1 MEEHLSQLERII
13 DMVIDYIVK
22 YAFQI
27 LGALIVLVVGM
38 FVARW
43 VAGLVMRLCKKAAI
57 DVTLTMFLGQ
67 VVKALVMVFVIIA
80 VISQFGISIA
90 PMIAALGAIL
100 FGASFAIAGPLSN
113 YGAGLVIIMTRPF
126 VVGNTIAIKGV
137 SGMVEEVKLAATIL
151 STEDGEQIT
160 IPNKH
165 IVGEVLTNSF
175 AFRIVEGQVGIS
187 YADDPSKAIAVIR
200 DVVSGFEEIP
210 NEPSPIIGIQE
221 YGDSAVHIGMRY
233 WVPTRDYFKTLYA
246 VNLAVYQQL
255 QTAGIT
261 IPFPQRDVH
270 IRSGSGRAFEK
281 SL

>member
-1 MEEHLSQLERII
+1 MEEQLGQLERIV
-13 DMVIDYIVK
+13 DMIIDYVVK

-27 LGALIVLVVGM
+27 LGALVVLVVGM

-43 VAGLVMRLCKKAAI
+43 VAGVVIRLCKKAEM
-57 DVTLTMFLGQ
+57 DVTLTMFLGS
-67 VVKALVMVFVIIA
+67 VTKALVMVFVIIA

-113 YGAGLVIIMTRPF
+113 YGAGLVIILTRPF
-126 VVGNTIAIKGV
+126 VVGNTISIKGV
-137 SGMVEEVKLAATIL
+137 SGVVEEVKLAATIL

-175 AFRIVEGQVGIS
+175 ECRIVEGQVGIS
-187 YADDPSKAIAVIR
+187 YADDPAKAIDIIRNVIA
-200 DVVSGFEEIP
+200 GFKEIP
-210 NEPSPIIGIQE
+210 DDPAPIIGIQE

-233 WVPTRDYFKTLYA
+233 WVPTRDYFKVRYA
-246 VNLAVYQQL
+246 VNLAVYQKL
-255 QTAGIT
+255 QEAGIT
-261 IPFPQRDVH
+261 IPFPQRDIH
-270 IRSGSGRAFEK
+270 IRSGSEK
-281 SL
+281 SSALT

>member
-1 MEEHLSQLERII
+1 MEEQLGQLERII
-13 DMVIDYIVK
+13 DMVIDYVVK

-27 LGALIVLVVGM
+27 LGALVVLVVGM
-38 FVARW
+38 FVAKW
-43 VAGLVMRLCKKAAI
+43 VAGVVTRLCKKAEM

-100 FGASFAIAGPLSN
+100 FGASFALAGPLSN
-113 YGAGLVIIMTRPF
+113 YGAGLVIILTRPF

-137 SGMVEEVKLAATIL
+137 SGVVEEVKLAATIL

-175 AFRIVEGQVGIS
+175 EFRIVEGVVGIS
-187 YADDPSKAIAVIR
+187 YADDPAKAIDIIR
-200 DVVSGFEEIP
+200 KVVSYFQEIP
-210 NEPSPIIGIQE
+210 DEPVPIIGIQE
-221 YGDSAVHIGMRY
+221 YGDSAVLIGIRY
-233 WVPTRDYFKTLYA
+233 WVPTRDYFKVLYA
-246 VNLAVYQQL
+246 VNLAVYQKL
-255 QTAGIT
+255 QQSGIT
-261 IPFPQRDVH
+261 IPFPQRDIH
-270 IRSGSGRAFEK
+270 IRSGSEK
-281 SL
+281 SSALT

>member
-1 MEEHLSQLERII
+1 MEEQLGQLERIV
-13 DMVIDYIVK
+13 DMIIDYVVK

-27 LGALIVLVVGM
+27 LGALVVLVVGM

-43 VAGLVMRLCKKAAI
+43 VAGVVIRLCKKAEM
-57 DVTLTMFLGQ
+57 DVTLTMFLGS
-67 VVKALVMVFVIIA
+67 VTKALVMVFVIIA

-113 YGAGLVIIMTRPF
+113 YGAGLVIILTRPF
-126 VVGNTIAIKGV
+126 VVGNTISIKGV
-137 SGMVEEVKLAATIL
+137 SGVVEEVKLAATML

-175 AFRIVEGQVGIS
+175 ECRIVEGQVGIS
-187 YADDPSKAIAVIR
+187 YADDPAKAIDIIRNVIA
-200 DVVSGFEEIP
+200 GFKEIP
-210 NEPSPIIGIQE
+210 DDPAPIIGIQE

-233 WVPTRDYFKTLYA
+233 WVPTRDYFKVRYA
-246 VNLAVYQQL
+246 VNLAVYQKL
-255 QTAGIT
+255 QEAGIT
-261 IPFPQRDVH
+261 IPFPQRDIH
-270 IRSGSGRAFEK
+270 IRSGSEK
-281 SL
+281 SSALT

>member
-1 MEEHLSQLERII
+1 MEEQLGQLERIV
-13 DMVIDYIVK
+13 DMIIDYVVK

-27 LGALIVLVVGM
+27 LGALVVLVVGM

-43 VAGLVMRLCKKAAI
+43 VAGVVIRLCKKAEM
-57 DVTLTMFLGQ
+57 DVTLTMFLGS
-67 VVKALVMVFVIIA
+67 VTKALVMVFVIIA

-113 YGAGLVIIMTRPF
+113 YGAGLVIILTRPF
-126 VVGNTIAIKGV
+126 VVGNTISIKGV
-137 SGMVEEVKLAATIL
+137 SGVVEEVKLAATIL

-175 AFRIVEGQVGIS
+175 ECRIVEGQVGIS
-187 YADDPSKAIAVIR
+187 YADDPAKAIDIIRNVIA
-200 DVVSGFEEIP
+200 GFKEIP
-210 NEPSPIIGIQE
+210 DDPAPIIGIQE

-233 WVPTRDYFKTLYA
+233 WVPTRDYFKVLYA
-246 VNLAVYQQL
+246 VNLAVYQKL
-255 QTAGIT
+255 QEAGIT
-261 IPFPQRDVH
+261 IPFPQRDIH
-270 IRSGSGRAFEK
+270 IRSGSEK
-281 SL
+281 SSALT